1 MKGFKYTAIAF
12 SLALGCVNSSFA
24 TEQYGPTYG
33 GNGGTEFEQGCNTGS
48 MSGMQIRSGSRVD
61 AVGARCYQDSPINN
75 FLNGGNG
82 GSLSIADCSGTTPYV
97 KGIRGRS
104 GSEVDRLG
112 LLCTDSNKIS
122 SKTMQE
128 YGGNGG
134 GAFSYSCASGFSVK
148 GLQGRSGR
156 RVDKIGVICSNRAES
171 SSDL

>member
-1 MKGFKYTAIAF
+1 MKVIKFTAVAF
-12 SLALGCVNSSFA
+12 SLAFGCVESSSA
-24 TEQYGPTYG
+24 LEQYGPTFG
-33 GNGGTEFEQGCNTGS
+33 GNGGYEFEQGCNTGS
-48 MSGMQIRSGSRVD
+48 MSGLQIRSGSRVD

-75 FLNGGNG
+75 NLNGGRG
-82 GSLSIADCSGTTPYV
+82 GSLSITDCAGTTPYV

-104 GSEVDRLG
+104 ASEVDRLG
-112 LLCTDSNKIS
+112 LLCTDVNKIS

-148 GLQGRSGR
+148 GFQGRSAT
-156 RVDKIGVICSNRAES
+156 RVDKIGVICSNRAEN

>member
-1 MKGFKYTAIAF
+1 MKGFTSTAIALSMAF
-12 SLALGCVNSSFA
+12 GFASPTFA

-75 FLNGGNG
+75 YLNGGSG
-82 GSLSIADCSGTTPYV
+82 GTLSIADCAGSTPFV

-112 LLCTDSNKIS
+112 LLCTDSAKIS

-134 GAFSYSCASGFSVK
+134 SAFSYSCASGFSVK
-148 GLQGRSGR
+148 GLQGRSGNR
-156 RVDKIGVICSNRAES
+156 IDKIGVICSNRAETS
-171 SSDL
+171 SAL